1 MALIFG
7 VGTGLFVLAILW
19 ALAIL
24 LCAVFSRAD
33 KLRGAAFGIVLLVII
48 ITLILVFIPREDSN
62 AQPSD
67 IKITDQTFI
76 PRVLMLTLFGL
87 FAFLSL
93 IFMFSL
99 HWTEPIHAKPIKSK
113 RF

>member
-7 VGTGLFVLAILW
+7 IGTGLFVLALLW
-19 ALAIL
+19 SLAIL
-24 LCAVFSRAD
+24 LCAVLSRAD
-33 KLRGAAFGIVLLVII
+33 NLRGAAFGFSFLVTIITIVLLVI
-48 ITLILVFIPREDSN
+48 PREGSVPEPEGN
-62 AQPSD
+62 
-67 IKITDQTFI
+67 KITDQTFI

-93 IFMFSL
+93 VFMFSL

-113 RF
+113 RL